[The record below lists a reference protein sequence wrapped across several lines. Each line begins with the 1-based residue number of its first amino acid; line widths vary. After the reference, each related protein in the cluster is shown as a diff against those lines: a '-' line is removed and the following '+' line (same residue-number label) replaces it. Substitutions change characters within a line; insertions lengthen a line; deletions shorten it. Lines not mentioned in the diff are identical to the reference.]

1 MFKARRLSGAVLP
14 LVFIAAGVILLLN
27 SLDIVNW
34 SVWSQISRLWPILVI
49 LFGLQLLWNHFRRPT
64 E

>member
-1 MFKARRLSGAVLP
+1 MFKARRISGAVLP
-14 LVFIAAGVILLLN
+14 LVFIVAGVILLLN

-34 SVWSQISRLWPILVI
+34 SVWSQISRLWPILII
-49 LFGLQLLWNHFRRPT
+49 LFGLQLLWNHFRRPS